1 MTESV
6 VCGGRSIKPFTNND
20 TDGLFLSFIDVPIK
34 TVLTVNY
41 VLDIKYEWHDRAIRK
56 LILRCAIDRRS

>member
-6 VCGGRSIKPFTNND
+6 VCAGRSIKPSTNNN
-20 TDGLFLSFIDVPIK
+20 TDGCLSFIDVPIK

-41 VLDIKYEWHDRAIRK
+41 VLDIKYEWHDRATRK